1 MATKA
6 QAMSS
11 VGGVGVGAPGGT
23 NASMGGISTRRGMS
37 AKGRKEAIQHSKEM
51 QMSQTPA
58 KGQGGGLEMNP
69 NATAAGSMTQT
80 KNLLTKKATKPA
92 YMQSLSQ

>member
-6 QAMSS
+6 QIMNS
-11 VGGVGVGAPGGT
+11 VGGGGPGTAGN
-23 NASMGGISTRRGMS
+23 NANGGISTRRGMS
-37 AKGRKEAIQHSKEM
+37 AKGRKEAMQHAKEM
-51 QMSQTPA
+51 QLSQTPVKA
-58 KGQGGGLEMNP
+58 GQTQGLEMNP

-80 KNLLTKKATKPA
+80 KNLLTKKAAKPA

>member
-6 QAMSS
+6 QAINQLGGTQNS
-11 VGGVGVGAPGGT
+11 VTGGVTVT
-23 NASMGGISTRRGMS
+23 SRRGMS
-37 AKGRKEAIQHSKEM
+37 AKGRKEAMQQSKEL
-51 QMSQTPA
+51 QMSQTPVKA
-58 KGQGGGLEMNP
+58 TNPLEVNP

-92 YMQSLSQ
+92 YMNSLS